1 VKRPILTGL
10 VAGGLQVAAA
20 LLASAGA
27 KLGYFDRDVAVRIAM
42 VAIGLNMLFYANFA
56 SKAVS
61 RSARFI
67 AINRF
72 AAWSLAL
79 GALAWTGIWLF
90 APMET
95 ANVAATAA
103 VALGILATVGYGFR
117 ALTRATS

>member
-1 VKRPILTGL
+1 MKRPILTGL
-10 VAGGLQVAAA
+10 VAAGLQIAAA

-27 KLGYFDRDVAVRIAM
+27 RLGYFDQDVVIRITM
-42 VAIGLNMLFYANFA
+42 IAIGLTMLFYANFA

-90 APMET
+90 APMDI
-95 ANVAATAA
+95 ANVAAMAA
-103 VALGILATVGYGFR
+103 VALGILATLGYSFR
-117 ALTRATS
+117 TLSKTMP

>member
-1 VKRPILTGL
+1 MKRPILTGL
-10 VAGGLQVAAA
+10 VAAGLQIAAA

-27 KLGYFDRDVAVRIAM
+27 RLGYFDQDVVIRITM
-42 VAIGLNMLFYANFA
+42 IAIGLTMLFYANFA

-90 APMET
+90 APMEI
-95 ANVAATAA
+95 ANVAAMAA
-103 VALGILATVGYGFR
+103 VALGILATLGYSFR
-117 ALTRATS
+117 TLSKTMP